1 MRRHVLAAVLASMLG
16 LTACGDRQAEATWN
30 NASGSVALS
39 RDDAFLYVVDAD
51 NGVLS
56 VVDTGSNEKVGEV
69 KVGRGPER
77 VVVGPDDTVYVSNRA
92 ERSVS
97 VIRRGDWNEAARIS
111 VGVEPMGLAV
121 APGGDTLYVVNST
134 ALDSS
139 EHGTLMAVDTRS
151 LTVRWE
157 LPVGEEPR
165 GIALVDNGKR
175 ALVSL
180 FRHSDLVT
188 VDLADSGRPRVQH
201 ERTDLYARA
210 NVSDSSSN
218 GGGSGSSDA
227 PMPDVALMN
236 IRFRPRGMSDVVL
249 TPNGE
254 RALAPVLWAREDPI
268 GGPMTGNPGGGDGSL
283 YGGGSP
289 CSSAGVVA
297 PGIVTFDTE
306 DGRPVVDDLDQC
318 RPPPEQSPDF
328 PPSTIVSPE
337 PTHAIQG
344 PVAAV
349 VDPSGLWVF
358 VVNRET
364 DNVAII
370 PMDRRSGP
378 DIVNFTG
385 SSVRQLVRVGSGP
398 SGIAMTRDGRK
409 AFVHNAFDH
418 TVTTLVSDGSSGVAN
433 VRAEGTPLALVGDVL
448 EPQAVAGRKLFYS
461 ALDSRMTSASVSA
474 SCASC
479 HLDGREDGHVWGF
492 PDGPRQTPSLA
503 GRKVTKTGPFHWS
516 GEFSTLRDF
525 LDATVRRRMGGTALD
540 SVMVSQL
547 SSFID
552 VIPAPDNPHKREALT
567 DAQAR
572 GALVFKKASC
582 DSCHEGE
589 TLTNNKQADVGTFI
603 TNGPIQD
610 DAQVRKVG
618 LNTPSLLG
626 LARTAPYLH
635 DGSALTLKDRLVQG
649 RDTNRH
655 GSTAQLSD
663 AEVDD
668 LVEYLRTL

>member
-1 MRRHVLAAVLASMLG
+1 MRRHVLAAVLAATLG
-16 LTACGDRQAEATWN
+16 LTACGDRQAEPTWN

-51 NGVLS
+51 NGVMS
-56 VVDTGSNEKVGEV
+56 VVDTARNEKVGEV

-97 VIRRGDWNEAARIS
+97 VIRRGDWNEAARVP

-134 ALDSS
+134 ALDST

-151 LTVRWE
+151 LAVRWE

-188 VDLADSGRPRVQH
+188 VDLSDSGRPRVQR
-201 ERTDLYARA
+201 ERTDLYSRA
-210 NVSDSSSN
+210 NVSLESSS
-218 GGGSGSSDA
+218 SGS
-227 PMPDVALMN
+227 PDILTPN

-249 TPNGE
+249 TPDAE

-268 GGPMTGNPGGGDGSL
+268 GSPSTGTPPGGGDSL
-283 YGGGSP
+283 YGGGGP
-289 CSSAGVVA
+289 CNTAGVVA
-297 PGIVTFDTE
+297 PGLVTFDTE
-306 DGRPVVDDLDQC
+306 DGTPVVDDLDQC
-318 RPPPEQSPDF
+318 RPPPDETPDF

-364 DNVAII
+364 DNVAVI
-370 PMDRRSGP
+370 PMDRRAGP

-409 AFVHNAFDH
+409 AYVHNAFDH

-433 VRAEGTPLALVGDVL
+433 VRAEAAPLVLAGDVL
-448 EPQAVAGRKLFYS
+448 EPNAVAGRRLFYS
-461 ALDSRMTSASVSA
+461 ALDTRMTSPTVSA

-516 GEFSTLRDF
+516 GEFPTLRDF
-525 LDATVRRRMGGTALD
+525 LDATVRRRMGGSALD

-552 VIPAPDNPHKREALT
+552 VIPVPDNPHKGQTLTEA
-567 DAQAR
+567 QRR
-572 GALVFKKASC
+572 GAEVFKKAAC
-582 DSCHEGE
+582 DTCHEGE

-603 TNGPIQD
+603 LTGPIQD
-610 DAQVRKVG
+610 TPQVVKVG

-635 DGSALTLKDRLVQG
+635 DGSAPTLKARLLQG
-649 RDTNRH
+649 RTTNRH
-655 GSTAQLSD
+655 GTTAQLSD

-668 LVEYLRTL
+668 LVEYLETL

>member
-16 LTACGDRQAEATWN
+16 LTACGDRQTEPTWN

-56 VVDTGSNEKVGEV
+56 VVDTGRGEKVGEV

-97 VIRRGDWNEAARIS
+97 VIRRGDWNEAARIP

-121 APGGDTLYVVNST
+121 TPGGDTLYVVNST
-134 ALDSS
+134 ARDSS

-165 GIALVDNGKR
+165 GIALVDGGKR

-188 VDLADSGRPRVQH
+188 VDLSDSGRPRVQR

-210 NVSDSSSN
+210 NVRDSSAVNTDS
-218 GGGSGSSDA
+218 
-227 PMPDVALMN
+227 PMPGVSANLS
-236 IRFRPRGMSDVVL
+236 FRPRGMADVVL

-254 RALAPVLWAREDPI
+254 RALAPVLWAREDPL
-268 GGPMTGNPGGGDGSL
+268 GAPTPGAPQGDGSL

-289 CSSAGVVA
+289 CSTAGVVA
-297 PGIVTFDTE
+297 PGIITFDTE
-306 DGRPVVDDLDQC
+306 DGTPVVDDLDQC

-370 PMDRRSGP
+370 PMDRRAGP

-409 AFVHNAFDH
+409 AYVHNAFDH
-418 TVTTLVSDGSSGVAN
+418 TVTTLVSDGASGVAN
-433 VRAEGTPLALVGDVL
+433 VRAEGAPLVLVGDVL
-448 EPQAVAGRKLFYS
+448 EPHAVAGRKLFFS

-479 HLDGREDGHVWGF
+479 HLDGRDDGHVWGF

-516 GEFSTLRDF
+516 GEFPTMRDF
-525 LDATVRRRMGGTALD
+525 LDATVRRRMGGSALD

-552 VIPAPDNPHKREALT
+552 VIPTPDNPHKLEALT
-567 DAQAR
+567 EAQAR
-572 GALVFKKASC
+572 GALVFKKAAC
-582 DSCHEGE
+582 DTCHEGE

-603 TNGPIQD
+603 THGPIQD
-610 DAQVRKVG
+610 DAQVRKLG

-635 DGSALTLKDRLVQG
+635 DGSALTLKDRLLQG
-649 RDTNRH
+649 RDSNRH

>member
-1 MRRHVLAAVLASMLG
+1 MRRHVLAAVLASALG
-16 LTACGDRQAEATWN
+16 LAGCGDRQTEATWS

-56 VVDTGSNEKVGEV
+56 VVDTGRGEKVGEV
-69 KVGRGPER
+69 KVGRAPER
-77 VVVGPDDTVYVSNRA
+77 VVVGADDTIYVSNRA

-97 VIRRGDWNEAARIS
+97 VIRRGDWNEAARIA

-121 APGGDTLYVVNST
+121 SPGGDTLYVVNST
-134 ALDSS
+134 ALDST
-139 EHGTLMAVDTRS
+139 EHGTLMAVDTRT

-165 GIALVDNGKR
+165 GIALVDGGKR
-175 ALVSL
+175 ALVTL

-188 VDLADSGRPRVQH
+188 VDLSDSGQPRVQR

-210 NVSDSSSN
+210 NVKGAASED
-218 GGGSGSSDA
+218 GA
-227 PMPDVALMN
+227 PEPMPLVNPN
-236 IRFRPRGMSDVVL
+236 ITFRPRGMADVVV

-254 RALAPVLWAREDPI
+254 RALAPVLWAREDPL
-268 GGPMTGNPGGGDGSL
+268 GGPTTGAPSPGGDSL
-283 YGGGSP
+283 YGGGGP
-289 CSSAGVVA
+289 CSTGGVVA
-297 PGIVTFDTE
+297 PGLVSFDTE

-318 RPPPEQSPDF
+318 RPPPEETPDF

-337 PTHAIQG
+337 ATHAIQG

-370 PMDRRSGP
+370 PTDRRSGE
-378 DIVNFTG
+378 DIVNFRG

-418 TVTTLVSDGSSGVAN
+418 SVTTLVSDGAGGVAN
-433 VRAEGTPLALVGDVL
+433 VRAEGPALQLVGDVL
-448 EPQAVAGRKLFYS
+448 EPHAVAGRKLFFS
-461 ALDSRMTSASVSA
+461 ALDSRMTSTSVGA
-474 SCASC
+474 SCATC
-479 HLDGREDGHVWGF
+479 HLDGRDDGHVWGF

-503 GRKVTKTGPFHWS
+503 GRSVTKTGPFHWS
-516 GEFSTLRDF
+516 GEFPTLRDF
-525 LDATVRRRMGGTALD
+525 LDTTVRQRMGGSALD
-540 SVMVSQL
+540 TIMVSQL
-547 SSFID
+547 SAFID

-572 GALVFKKASC
+572 GAQVFKKAAC

-603 TNGPIQD
+603 SSGPIQD
-610 DAQVRKVG
+610 DPAVRRVG

-635 DGSALTLKDRLVQG
+635 DGSATSLKDRFVQG
-649 RDTNRH
+649 RLSNKH
-655 GSTAQLSD
+655 GTTSQLSD
-663 AEVDD
+663 AELDD

>member
-56 VVDTGSNEKVGEV
+56 VVDTGRNEKVGEV

-139 EHGTLMAVDTRS
+139 EHGTLMAVDTRN

-188 VDLADSGRPRVQH
+188 VDLSDSGRPRVQR
-201 ERTDLYARA
+201 ERTDLYSRA
-210 NVSDSSSN
+210 NVSDSSSS
-218 GGGSGSSDA
+218 GGSGSSDA
-227 PMPDVALMN
+227 PLPPGVALN

-268 GGPMTGNPGGGDGSL
+268 GGPNTGNPSGGDGSL

-433 VRAEGTPLALVGDVL
+433 VHAEGAALALVGDVL

-516 GEFSTLRDF
+516 GEFPTLRDF

-552 VIPAPDNPHKREALT
+552 VIPVPDNPHKREALT

-582 DSCHEGE
+582 DTCHEGE

-635 DGSALTLKDRLVQG
+635 DGSALTLKERLTQG

>member
-1 MRRHVLAAVLASMLG
+1 
-16 LTACGDRQAEATWN
+16 
-30 NASGSVALS
+30 
-39 RDDAFLYVVDAD
+39 
-51 NGVLS
+51 
-56 VVDTGSNEKVGEV
+56 
-69 KVGRGPER
+69 
-77 VVVGPDDTVYVSNRA
+77 
-92 ERSVS
+92 
-97 VIRRGDWNEAARIS
+97 
-111 VGVEPMGLAV
+111 
-121 APGGDTLYVVNST
+121 
-134 ALDSS
+134 
-139 EHGTLMAVDTRS
+139 
-151 LTVRWE
+151 
-157 LPVGEEPR
+157 
-165 GIALVDNGKR
+165 
-175 ALVSL
+175 
-180 FRHSDLVT
+180 
-188 VDLADSGRPRVQH
+188 
-201 ERTDLYARA
+201 
-210 NVSDSSSN
+210 
-218 GGGSGSSDA
+218 
-227 PMPDVALMN
+227 
-236 IRFRPRGMSDVVL
+236 
-249 TPNGE
+249 
-254 RALAPVLWAREDPI
+254 VLWAREDPI
-268 GGPMTGNPGGGDGSL
+268 GGPNTGNPSGGDGSL

-433 VRAEGTPLALVGDVL
+433 VHAEGAALALVGDVL

-516 GEFSTLRDF
+516 GEFPTLRDF

-552 VIPAPDNPHKREALT
+552 VIPVPDNPHKREALT

-582 DSCHEGE
+582 DTCHEGE

-635 DGSALTLKDRLVQG
+635 DGSALTLKERLTQG

>member
-1 MRRHVLAAVLASMLG
+1 MRRHVLAAVLASALG
-16 LTACGDRQAEATWN
+16 LAGCGDRQAEATWS

-39 RDDAFLYVVDAD
+39 RDDAFLYAVDAD

-56 VVDTGSNEKVGEV
+56 VVDTARGEKVGEV
-69 KVGRGPER
+69 KVGRAPER

-97 VIRRGDWNEAARIS
+97 VIRRGDWNESARIS

-121 APGGDTLYVVNST
+121 SPGGDTLYVVNST
-134 ALDSS
+134 ALDSA

-165 GIALVDNGKR
+165 GIALVDGGRR
-175 ALVSL
+175 ALISL

-188 VDLADSGRPRVQH
+188 VDLADSNRPRVSR
-201 ERTDLYARA
+201 ERTDLYSRA
-210 NVSDSSSN
+210 NVRTSA
-218 GGGSGSSDA
+218 SSDTS
-227 PMPDVALMN
+227 PMPMADTE
-236 IRFRPRGMSDVVL
+236 ISFRPRGMADVVV

-254 RALAPVLWAREDPI
+254 RAFAPVLWAREDPL
-268 GGPMTGNPGGGDGSL
+268 GGSDPNMPSGGDAL
-283 YGGGSP
+283 YGGGGSP
-289 CSSAGVVA
+289 CRTGGVVA
-297 PGIVTFDTE
+297 PGLLSFDTE
-306 DGRPVVDDLDQC
+306 DGTPLVDDLDQC
-318 RPPPEQSPDF
+318 RPPPEHTPDF

-337 PTHAIQG
+337 STHAIQG

-349 VDPSGLWVF
+349 VDPSGLWIF

-370 PMDRRSGP
+370 PTDRRSGP
-378 DIVNFTG
+378 DIVNDTR

-409 AFVHNAFDH
+409 AYVHNAFDH
-418 TVTTLVSDGSSGVAN
+418 SVTTLVSDGSGAVAN
-433 VRAEGTPLALVGDVL
+433 VRAEGAPLRLAGDVL
-448 EPQAVAGRKLFYS
+448 EPQAVAGRKLFFS
-461 ALDSRMTSASVSA
+461 ALDTRMTSTSVGA

-479 HLDGREDGHVWGF
+479 HLDGRDDGHVWGF

-503 GRKVTKTGPFHWS
+503 GRQVTKTGPFHWS
-516 GEFSTLRDF
+516 GEFPTLRDF
-525 LDATVRRRMGGTALD
+525 LDATVRKRMGGSALD
-540 SVMVSQL
+540 TVMVSQL

-552 VIPAPDNPHKREALT
+552 VIPAPDNPHKRDVLT
-567 DAQAR
+567 EAQAR
-572 GALVFKKASC
+572 GAQVFKKAAC

-603 TNGPIQD
+603 ISGPIQD
-610 DAQVRKVG
+610 DANVRKVG

-635 DGSALTLKDRLVQG
+635 DGSATSLKDRFVQS
-649 RDTNRH
+649 RQSNKH
-655 GSTAQLSD
+655 GATSQLSD
-663 AEVDD
+663 AEIDD

>member
-56 VVDTGSNEKVGEV
+56 VVDTGRNEKVGEV

-77 VVVGPDDTVYVSNRA
+77 VVVGPDDTIYVSNRA

-139 EHGTLMAVDTRS
+139 EHGTLMAVDTRN

-188 VDLADSGRPRVQH
+188 VDLSDSGRPRVQR

-210 NVSDSSSN
+210 NVSDSSSS
-218 GGGSGSSDA
+218 GGSGSSDA
-227 PMPDVALMN
+227 PPMPGVALN
-236 IRFRPRGMSDVVL
+236 LRFRPRGMSDVVL

-268 GGPMTGNPGGGDGSL
+268 GGPMTGTPAGGDGSL

-289 CSSAGVVA
+289 CSTAGVVA
-297 PGIVTFDTE
+297 PGIVTFDTD

-433 VRAEGTPLALVGDVL
+433 VHAEGAALALVGDVL

-516 GEFSTLRDF
+516 GEFPTLRDF

-552 VIPAPDNPHKREALT
+552 VIPVPDNPHKREVLT

-572 GALVFKKASC
+572 GALVFKKANC
-582 DSCHEGE
+582 DTCHEGE

-603 TNGPIQD
+603 TSGPIQD

-635 DGSALTLKDRLVQG
+635 DGSALTLKERLTQG